1 MAEPNANHGEPGA
14 TRHEPDVTRREDAP
28 EPGPGATRREDAPEP
43 GPGATHRE
51 DPPEPGPGA
60 TRREDPPGEP
70 PHATRREPDPP
81 APPWSALPAE
91 ALPAALA
98 ARLGGFEALPSAG
111 GEAQLAK
118 VTDSAHPGTEL
129 VLKVYH
135 RHIRPDADVW
145 AQLAAIRSKHVVRI
159 VETGTLTDG
168 RVFELMEYLPGGS
181 LRDAGAGKHTFDTKS
196 VTEIVRQLADGLAA
210 LHAERITHRDLKP
223 ENILVRGRNPVV
235 ELVLA
240 DFGLSRRLDSTTHF
254 TGVARTAAYAAPE
267 AWTGHVS
274 PALDWWSLGIV
285 VLELVTGQQPFHGL
299 DDLVIHKFVATKP
312 VPVDAIADARL
323 NRLCAGLLVSDDTK
337 RWSGTQVRDWLSGG
351 SPQVPDRRV
360 PVDATEFEF
369 GGRRFRDP
377 ESLAVALARNWKLA
391 ASRYGISP
399 SPSWTALTQWLHQFD
414 NPDQYPVGVV
424 EARLDLLGRLEQST
438 EKPDVKLLRLLAGLN
453 PRQPPV
459 YRRAHIDPAKLRQL
473 ARRAQDGPDG
483 DAGTERAREI
493 VDELWDGRLL
503 DVLAGFEGAAELGQ
517 VAARW
522 ATAVAG
528 LRTAVA
534 TLKRNPRLADAFRT
548 TQHRSV
554 ARAAMLERAAGAPC
568 GDDWLRELTDRASRL
583 PERVGWFTDLLRWV
597 GGEPVRAYAGLFAAG
612 VAQAEAQRIVLERDR
627 VRSIEEGR
635 RQWWDRHER
644 QREAGRAGAVG
655 RAVGGAAVLGVLW
668 LLVVGLSA
676 KTPALGL
683 VSVAM
688 MTHLAAEWVLAYLM
702 AADYHPRYSL
712 WQASQVGM
720 GQTGS
725 RLRRS
730 PGFWTVVIIL
740 TLVALALV
748 PWLAPIAAIAATIAH
763 VTWAVIR
770 YRRWSAAHEAEH
782 HEAMTR

>member
-1 MAEPNANHGEPGA
+1 MAEPNAHDGDPADGGPVPAGSGETRREPG
-14 TRHEPDVTRREDAP
+14 VTRREGT
-28 EPGPGATRREDAPEP
+28 PGPGATRREDEP
-43 GPGATHRE
+43 
-51 DPPEPGPGA
+51 DA
-60 TRREDPPGEP
+60 TRREADPPTASSSWP
-70 PHATRREPDPP
+70 ALSPDV
-81 APPWSALPAE
+81 
-91 ALPAALA
+91 LPAALA
-98 ARLGGFEALPSAG
+98 ARLSAFQALPSAG
-111 GEAQLAK
+111 GEAQLVK
-118 VTDSAHPGTEL
+118 VTDSAHRGTDL

-145 AQLAAIRSKHVVRI
+145 AQLASIRSKHVVRI
-159 VETGTLTDG
+159 VETGTLADG

-181 LRDAGAGKHTFDTKS
+181 LREAGAGKHAFDTKS
-196 VTEIVRQLADGLAA
+196 VTEIVRQLADGLTA
-210 LHAERITHRDLKP
+210 LHRRRITHRDLKP
-223 ENILVRGRNPVV
+223 ENVLVRGRSPAV

-240 DFGLSRRLDSTTHF
+240 DFGLSRRLNSTTHF

-274 PALDWWSLGIV
+274 PALDWWSLGVV

-299 DDLVIHKFVATKP
+299 DDLVIQKFVSTKP

-337 RWSGTQVRDWLSGG
+337 RWGGEQVRLWLAGD
-351 SPQVPDRRV
+351 SPKVPDRRV

-377 ESLAVALARNWKLA
+377 ESLAVAMALDWELA
-391 ASRYGISP
+391 ARRYGISP

-424 EARLDLLGRLEQST
+424 EERLELLDRLERSAET
-438 EKPDVKLLRLLAGLN
+438 PNVKLLRLLGGLN
-453 PRQPPV
+453 PQQPPV
-459 YRRAHIDPAKLRQL
+459 YRQAVVDPAKLRQL

-483 DAGTERAREI
+483 DARTERNREI

-503 DVLAGFEGAAELGQ
+503 DVLAGFEGGAELAP

-522 ATAVAG
+522 TAAVG
-528 LRTAVA
+528 ELRTAVA
-534 TLKRNPRLADAFRT
+534 TLKRNPRLANAYR

-568 GDDWLRELTDRASRL
+568 GDDWRRELARRANRL
-583 PERVGWFTDLLRWV
+583 PVPVGWFTDLLRWA
-597 GGEPVRAYAGLFAAG
+597 GDDPVRSYAALFASG
-612 VAQAEAQRIVLERDR
+612 VAQAEAQQIVLEEER
-627 VRSIEEGR
+627 VRRIEQGR
-635 RQWWDRHER
+635 RAAWADHER

-655 RAVGGAAVLGVLW
+655 RAAAGAAVLGGLW
-668 LLVVGLSA
+668 LLVVALSA

-683 VSVAM
+683 VSVPV
-688 MTHLAAEWVLAYLM
+688 MTHFAAEWVLAYLM

-712 WQASQVGM
+712 WQAFQVAM
-720 GQTGS
+720 GRTGG

-730 PGFWTVVIIL
+730 PGFWAVVIAL
-740 TLVALALV
+740 TLVALAFL
-748 PWLAPIAAIAATIAH
+748 PWLTPIAAVAAAIAH
-763 VTWAVIR
+763 VAWAAVR
-770 YRRWSAAHEAEH
+770 HRRWSAAHQAEH